1 MDVQGRSRG
10 SATLPH
16 HTRRYADTCLP
27 PTPTR
32 VFPTGSLGEHAST
45 AQQFRSNLSD
55 GWRRNRARFPRENT
69 HRTRLVLSNMG
80 RKHTAGLDRGMAVCL
95 DYPVEKEG

>member
-1 MDVQGRSRG
+1 MDVQRRSRG

-16 HTRRYADTCLP
+16 HTRRNADMP
-27 PTPTR
+27 IR